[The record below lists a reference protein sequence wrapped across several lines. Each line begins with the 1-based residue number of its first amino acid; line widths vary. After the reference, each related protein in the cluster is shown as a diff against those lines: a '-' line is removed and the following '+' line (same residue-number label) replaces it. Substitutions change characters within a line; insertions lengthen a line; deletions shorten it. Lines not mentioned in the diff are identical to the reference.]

1 MHAEPGAVPGA
12 TYRLQLGADLDFDG
26 AAGLAPYLAE
36 LGATHVYTSPY
47 LQAAA
52 GSTHG
57 YDGVDPTRVSEE
69 LGGDAGRARFV
80 EALRAAGLGH
90 VVDIVPNHLGIT
102 DRRNRWW
109 FDVLRHGRD
118 SAFAAYFDIDW
129 DGADP
134 AGGKILL
141 PILGRP
147 LAEELAAGSLGLERA
162 GGDWIVRYHD
172 TVLPVAPGT
181 GPGGAADDPAALA
194 ALLDRQHYA
203 LVPWQEGLD
212 RLRHRRF
219 FDITTLAGLRV
230 EDPEVFDAV
239 HALVLDWVRAGEVDG
254 LRVDH
259 IDGLADPVGYLERL
273 ADAAPTATRWVE
285 KILVGDEQLEPSWPI
300 AGTTGYDALA
310 ELTEVLVHR
319 RGVELIGAAYE
330 AITGDTSS
338 WADTVHRARTHVVR
352 ELLRPEVGRCAAHL
366 RRAASLHDLEI
377 DDDHARSVVA
387 AFAVELPV
395 YRTYAWPGRPTSLLD
410 REVIVDAVDA
420 VIARHPEAMAR
431 AMAVIADALL
441 HPCEETADLVRT
453 LQQLTGPAM
462 AKGVEDTAFYR
473 DTRFVALNEVGGGP
487 ERSGCD
493 VDTFHRRAAM
503 RAAGWPAAM
512 VTTSTHDTKRSEDVR
527 ARLAVLSEIPDRWA
541 ATLARWC
548 ERSARWW
555 PDGVEPDRPLDVL
568 VHQTVVGADPLPADR
583 AHRFLEKA
591 MREAKL
597 RTSWLHP
604 DTTFERAAHD
614 VLDQLLQDPQHQ
626 REVHELAAE
635 LLLPGRVNALAQ
647 KLLAL
652 TMPGVPDIYQGSE
665 LWNLDLVDPDNRRP
679 VDADLRRRLLA
690 ELPAEP
696 VAADAAR
703 WRAGLEDPAD
713 PGMAKLAVVHH
724 ALRVR
729 RDHRACFAGPDAGYM
744 PVAVVGPAA
753 DHAIAF
759 ARGDRVVTVVPRHTV
774 RLAGAGGWGDTCI
787 TLPGSWRSV
796 LDGRAHTGTTAV
808 AEILD
813 PFPVALMVRV

>member
-1 MHAEPGAVPGA
+1 MHADPGVAPGA
-12 TYRLQLGADLDFDG
+12 TYRLQLGADLDFD
-26 AAGLAPYLAE
+26 AAAALAPYLTE
-36 LGATHVYTSPY
+36 LGVTHVYTSPY

-57 YDGVDPTRVSEE
+57 YDGVDPTRVSDE
-69 LGGDAGRARFV
+69 LGGDTGRARFI

-109 FDVLRHGRD
+109 FDVLRHGRN
-118 SAFAAYFDIDW
+118 SMFAGYFDIDW
-129 DGADP
+129 DVDDP
-134 AGGKILL
+134 VGGTILL

-147 LAEELAAGSLGLERA
+147 LADELANGALRLEWAGDE
-162 GGDWIVRYHD
+162 WNVRYVD
-172 TVLPVAPGT
+172 TVLPVAPES
-181 GPGGAADDPAALA
+181 APAAAPADAAELE
-194 ALLDRQHYA
+194 ALLRRQHYV

-212 RLRHRRF
+212 HLRHRRF

-230 EDPEVFDAV
+230 EDPTVFDAV
-239 HALVLDWVRAGEVDG
+239 HGLVLGWVRAGEVDG

-273 ADAAPTATRWVE
+273 AEVAPAATRWVE

-310 ELTEVLVHR
+310 ELTDVLVHR
-319 RGVELIGAAYE
+319 PGVELIGAAYE
-330 AITGDTSS
+330 EITGDPTT

-366 RRAASLHDLEI
+366 RRAAQLHDVHI
-377 DDDHARSVVA
+377 DDDHARSVIA

-395 YRTYAWPGRPTSLLD
+395 YRTYAWPGRPTSLPD

-431 AMAVIADALL
+431 AMAVVADALL
-441 HPCEETADLVRT
+441 HPCDETADLVRT

-493 VDTFHRRAAM
+493 VDTFHRRAAT
-503 RAAGWPAAM
+503 RAASWPATM

-527 ARLAVLSEIPDRWA
+527 ARLAVLSEIADRWA
-541 ATLARWC
+541 LTLARWC

-555 PDGVEPDRPLDVL
+555 PAGVEPDRPLDVL
-568 VHQTVVGADPLPADR
+568 VHQTVVGAHPLAADR

-597 RTSWLHP
+597 RTSWLQP
-604 DTTFERAAHD
+604 DATFERAAHD
-614 VLDQLLQDPQHQ
+614 VLDRLLHDAEHQ
-626 REVHELAAE
+626 REVQELAGE

-690 ELPAEP
+690 EVPGQP
-696 VAADAAR
+696 GAADAA
-703 WRAGLEDPAD
+703 EDPAD
-713 PGMAKLAVVHH
+713 PGTAKLAVVHH

-729 RDHRACFAGPDAGYM
+729 RDHRTCFAGPDAGYT
-744 PVAVVGPAA
+744 PVATAGTAA
-753 DHAIAF
+753 EHAIAF

-774 RLAGAGGWGDTCI
+774 RLADAGGWRDTSI
-787 TLPGSWRSV
+787 TLPEGSWRSV
-796 LDGRAHTGTTAV
+796 LDGREHAGTTAV
-808 AEILD
+808 SSVLE